1 MADSVK
7 STTPLAEGKQPL
19 ETSNSSQVKS
29 AITLRSI
36 ILGLVATVLVD
47 LWVHYAELVLGGAR
61 GHTAIVN
68 TSIPVGPFDV
78 LVGLVVINLVITRLA
93 PRWRMSQAELLTVY
107 VMSAVSGVL
116 SSSGGLHFLIPTITA
131 AHYFAAA
138 DNRWA
143 ELFHRF
149 IPDWIA
155 QTDPEALKAFYRD
168 NAPFEIARWAK
179 HIAVWSGFLVVFASA
194 TLCLSLILKKQWV
207 DSEHLPFP
215 TVQLPIEL
223 AKEETPL
230 LRDPLFFLGAGL
242 TFAIVCWNTLAMNVP
257 SVPALSM
264 RGIELG
270 QYLTT
275 PPWNAVGKFRVAF
288 FPFAI
293 GIGYLLSTEVV
304 FSVWFFYLFSKAQ
317 AVFGA
322 AMGWTEAGA
331 ADVQNMFPYL
341 IYQGAGAF
349 LGLAIASIW
358 ISRRHLAR
366 VFRTALSFA
375 VDSDPENRENRI
387 AVFGLIACFLAMVAF
402 TVAAGA
408 SKLVAVVFVT
418 LVLVFLIAATRIRAE
433 TGNPWP
439 VGPEVDAFRLMITF
453 AGSSAFSTADLTA
466 LTYVRAATAGQDFRG
481 VCMPHEL
488 DGLKIADATGMK
500 PFKLA
505 GAMLLAVGF
514 GVVVSFIM
522 ALMIWT
528 DMGALAR
535 GESWRGMAGKRSFD
549 TLAAWMSV
557 PVKPNA
563 GGMAG
568 IAAGLLFA
576 MFLAYMRTLYV
587 WWPFHPVGYCMSNTF
602 TSYNLWTP
610 CLIAWLVKVAV
621 TRAGGMRLYRRM
633 LPFFFG
639 LIAGDFIGGG
649 ITTLIGCL
657 TSINVYPVNW

>member
-1 MADSVK
+1 VTDPITTRGA
-7 STTPLAEGKQPL
+7 STEGAHVA
-19 ETSNSSQVKS
+19 ETSDRANNGS
-29 AITLRSI
+29 AVTLRAVL
-36 ILGLVATVLVD
+36 LGLVATVLVD

-61 GHTAIVN
+61 GHTAMVN
-68 TSIPVGPFDV
+68 TSIPVGPFNI
-78 LVGLVVINLVITRLA
+78 LVGLVVINLALTRLA
-93 PRWRMSQAELLTVY
+93 PRWRLSQAELLTVY

-138 DNRWA
+138 DNNWA
-143 ELFHRF
+143 QLFHKF

-155 QTDPEALKAFYRD
+155 QTDPEALRAFYRD
-168 NAPFEIARWAK
+168 NAPFEIARWVK
-179 HIAVWSGFLVVFASA
+179 HIAVWTGFLVVFATA
-194 TLCLSLILKKQWV
+194 TLCLSLILKKQWI
-207 DSEHLPFP
+207 DAEHLPFP
-215 TVQLPIEL
+215 TVQLPLEL
-223 AKEETPL
+223 AKENTPL
-230 LRDPLFFLGAGL
+230 LRDPLFWVGTAL
-242 TFAIVCWNTLAMNVP
+242 TFAIVCWNTLSMNIP
-257 SVPALSM
+257 SVPGISM

-275 PPWNAVGKFRVAF
+275 PPWNAIGKFRVTF

-331 ADVQNMFPYL
+331 ADVQSMFPYL
-341 IYQGAGAF
+341 TYQGAGAF
-349 LGLAIASIW
+349 LGLAFASIW

-366 VFRTALSFA
+366 VFRSAFSMATS
-375 VDSDPENRENRI
+375 SDPDSRENKI
-387 AVFGLIACFLAMVAF
+387 AVYGLVACFLAMVAF
-402 TVAAGA
+402 TIAAGA
-408 SKLVAVVFVT
+408 SRLVAVLFVF

-466 LTYVRAATAGQDFRG
+466 LTYIRAATAGQDFRG

-500 PFKLA
+500 PMKLA
-505 GAMLLAVGF
+505 GAMLLAIGF

-528 DMGALAR
+528 DMGALAK

-549 TLAAWMSV
+549 TLAAWLAV
-557 PVKPNA
+557 PLKPNG
-563 GGMAG
+563 GGMIG
-568 IAAGLLFA
+568 IVMGLVFT

-610 CLIAWLVKVAV
+610 CLIAWLVKIAV
-621 TRAGGMRLYRRM
+621 TRAGGMRLYRRL

-639 LIAGDFIGGG
+639 LIAGDFLGGG